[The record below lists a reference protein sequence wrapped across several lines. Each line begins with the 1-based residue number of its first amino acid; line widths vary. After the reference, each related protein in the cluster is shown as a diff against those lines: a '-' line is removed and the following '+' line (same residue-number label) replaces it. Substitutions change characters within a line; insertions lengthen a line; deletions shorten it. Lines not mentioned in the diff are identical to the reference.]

1 MAKRG
6 RPAKTSWRPC
16 SICGTM
22 EGHVPAKA
30 VTPARF
36 SLKRFGL
43 LNEVGCRRCYDR
55 LNKKAWRE
63 RKRGKE
69 D

>member
-1 MAKRG
+1 
-6 RPAKTSWRPC
+6 
-16 SICGTM
+16 M
-22 EGHVPAKA
+22 EGKVPPKA

-43 LNEVGCRRCYDR
+43 ENAVGCRRCYDR

-63 RKRGKE
+63 RKNNAV
-69 D
+69 